1 MEETIN
7 QRIVRFRKNANLT
20 QTNVANALG
29 MNLSTYAQMER
40 MGKIHS
46 EVIIKL
52 CNILKVDEL
61 TLLYGDNRPINKV
74 ILDVENMA
82 HKTINIV
89 GISEFVTQNFY
100 EKFCVLALRNLKEKD
115 CKEIYEFI
123 LEKLKN
129 LIK

>member
-74 ILDVENMA
+74 ILDAENMA